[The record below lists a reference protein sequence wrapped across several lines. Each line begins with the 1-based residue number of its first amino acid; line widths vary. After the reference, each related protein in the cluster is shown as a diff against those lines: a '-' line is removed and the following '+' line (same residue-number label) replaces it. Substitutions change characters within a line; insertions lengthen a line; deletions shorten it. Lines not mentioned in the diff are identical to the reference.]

1 MKDGVSPQSH
11 ILGFHAREARIK
23 NEAKGFPDQLRGSP
37 TGHFEDH
44 SGICSNTAP
53 VAPATGGRA
62 TYALLGKTDLSTT
75 SAEQTKTM

>member
-11 ILGFHAREARIK
+11 ILGFHTREARMK
-23 NEAKGFPDQLRGSP
+23 NEAKGFPDQLRGPP
-37 TGHFEDH
+37 TGHFGDH

-53 VAPATGGRA
+53 AARAMGGRA

-75 SAEQTKTM
+75 SAKQTKTM